1 MGKEEKYFTCVASD
15 NIREFVATL
24 NERKV
29 TREEIVAC
37 FYNQA
42 RDSYYAIIYR

>member
-1 MGKEEKYFTCVASD
+1 MEEKEKYFTCVASD
-15 NIREFVATL
+15 NIRDFVSTL
-24 NERKV
+24 NAKKV
-29 TREEIVAC
+29 TKEEIIAC